1 MKKDTIQLDKISNSM
16 LDKIGTILRNSNDQT
31 KDYNNALDLMNKWRV
46 MHAYPLNTFQP
57 LIRKKIEQL
66 GIKDAI
72 VAQRLKR
79 TSSILNKLKREKE
92 MKLSRMQ
99 DIGGLRIILKNVDD
113 VYRVAK
119 TLKESKF
126 NHKLHSEKD
135 YIKSPKDS
143 GYRSVHLV
151 YRYNNTRAPIETKD
165 LQIEIQIRTKKQ
177 HLWATAVETVGV
189 FAQNDLKSSM
199 GAKKWLEF
207 FIYASAIWAIEENT
221 NVHPRFNGISKNEL
235 LKKLYKIS
243 TELDALKNLRSYHT
257 TMNFTDGKAQFKNK
271 HILIEIDPTES
282 KVYLRAFN
290 KNDITKAS
298 EEYLKAEID
307 SKSKHAVLVFADS
320 LKQLKKAYPN
330 YIVDTSNLIKH
341 LNTMF
346 NEIVW

>member
-1 MKKDTIQLDKISNSM
+1 MKKETMKLYKTSNSE
-16 LDKIGTILRNSNDQT
+16 LDKIGAILRNSNAQT
-31 KDYNNALDLMNKWRV
+31 EDYCNALELMNKWRV

-79 TSSILNKLKREKE
+79 TSSILNKLKREKT

-113 VYRVAK
+113 VYRVAEI
-119 TLKESKF
+119 LKKSKF

-135 YIKSPKDS
+135 YIKKPKNS

-189 FAQNDLKSSM
+189 FTQNDLKSSM
-199 GAKKWLEF
+199 GAEKWLEF

-221 NVHPRFNGISKNEL
+221 NVHPRFEGISKNDL
-235 LKKLYKIS
+235 LKKLYNIS

-257 TMNFTDGKAQFKNK
+257 TMNFTDGKEQFKNK
-271 HILIEIDPTES
+271 HILIEIDPTEG

-298 EEYLKAEID
+298 EEYLKAEIH
-307 SKSKHAVLVFADS
+307 STSKHAVLVFADS

-330 YIVDTSNLIKH
+330 YIVDTSNLIKQ
-341 LNTMF
+341 LNAMF

>member
-1 MKKDTIQLDKISNSM
+1 MKKGTMQLYKISNSA
-16 LDKIGTILRNSNDQT
+16 LDKIGSVLRNSNAQT
-31 KDYNNALDLMNKWRV
+31 EDYNNALELMNKWRV

-57 LIRKKIEQL
+57 LIRKKIDQL

-72 VAQRLKR
+72 VVQRLKR
-79 TSSILNKLKREKE
+79 TSSILNKLKRENE

-99 DIGGLRIILKNVDD
+99 DIGGLRIILKNIND
-113 VYRVAK
+113 VYRVVK

-135 YIKSPKDS
+135 YINTPKDS

-189 FAQNDLKSSM
+189 FTQNDLKSSM
-199 GAKKWLEF
+199 GAEKWLEF
-207 FIYASAIWAIEENT
+207 FRYASAIWTIDENT
-221 NVHPRFNGISKNEL
+221 NVHPRFKDISKNDL
-235 LKKLYKIS
+235 LKKLYDIS
-243 TELDALKNLRSYHT
+243 TELDAVKNLRSYHT
-257 TMNFTDGKAQFKNK
+257 TMNFTDGKDQFKNK
-271 HILIEIDPTES
+271 HILIEIDPSEN
-282 KVYLRAFN
+282 KVFLRAFN

-298 EEYLKAEID
+298 IEYLKAEIY
-307 SKSKHAVLVFADS
+307 STSKHAVLVFADS

-330 YIVDTSNLIKH
+330 YLVDTSNLIKQ
-341 LNTMF
+341 LNAMF
-346 NEIVW
+346 NAIVW